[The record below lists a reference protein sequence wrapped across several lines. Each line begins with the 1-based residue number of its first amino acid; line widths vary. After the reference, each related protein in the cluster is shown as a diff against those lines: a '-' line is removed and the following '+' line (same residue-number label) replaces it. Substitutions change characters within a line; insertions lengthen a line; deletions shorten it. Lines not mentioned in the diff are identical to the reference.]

1 MFDDSGSTRPDDWR
15 ALRMVKLRQ
24 MASELRNH
32 AARRPPLVANTLR
45 QRAVEL
51 EISANRMEDVISRP
65 A

>member
-1 MFDDSGSTRPDDWR
+1 MFEDPGLARAEDWR

-24 MASELRNH
+24 MAGELRSC
-32 AARRPPLVANTLR
+32 AARRPPSVANTLR

-51 EISANRMEDVISRP
+51 ELSANRIEDVISRP

>member
-1 MFDDSGSTRPDDWR
+1 MFEDPGLDAARNWR

-24 MASELRNH
+24 MAASSEDR

-51 EISANRMEDVISRP
+51 ETSANRIEDVISRP

>member
-1 MFDDSGSTRPDDWR
+1 MFEDPDQLRPQDWR

-24 MASELRNH
+24 MAGELRSR
-32 AARRPPLVANTLR
+32 ASRRPPLLANTLR

-51 EISANRMEDVISRP
+51 ELSANRIEDVISHP